1 MKKIFISSKRTT
13 WRISIKNLRK
23 TRVLFSVW
31 KIEKPPEGSNQIQ
44 TLNPKKVGLSSVK
57 GFQKPQLRCEL
68 LSGGRSY
75 FFKKGRNNLYNRTG
89 ALTIFCPLMIQ
100 GLIPD
105 TVSIFMFLY
114 IPSNS
119 AALSWHCWV
128 DRKLYLVN

>member
-1 MKKIFISSKRTT
+1 MLKVF
-13 WRISIKNLRK
+13 KNLGYAASFWVEEVAISLRK
-23 TRVLFSVW
+23 
-31 KIEKPPEGSNQIQ
+31 
-44 TLNPKKVGLSSVK
+44 
-57 GFQKPQLRCEL
+57 
-68 LSGGRSY
+68 GGTVYINS
-75 FFKKGRNNLYNRTG
+75 TG

-119 AALSWHCWV
+119 ATLSWHCWV